1 MVRNIPAS
9 AGNLRDASSIPGSG
23 RSGGGHG
30 NSLKYSC
37 LENPMD
43 GGAWWAA
50 VHGGAKSWT
59 RLKRL
64 SSSSSRAS
72 QWALVVKN
80 MPASAGDL
88 RDASSIPESGR
99 SGGGHGNSL
108 KYSCLE
114 NSMDRRAWQAAVR
127 RVAESDMT
135 EAT

>member
-50 VHGGAKSWT
+50 VHGVAKSWT

-64 SSSSSRAS
+64 SSSSSS
-72 QWALVVKN
+72 MLHELHISGCSHFCQPWAAKYICR
-80 MPASAGDL
+80 SIGETGAGDMGYFFNCFY
-88 RDASSIPESGR
+88 IVY
-99 SGGGHGNSL
+99 
-108 KYSCLE
+108 K
-114 NSMDRRAWQAAVR
+114 VIK
-127 RVAESDMT
+127 
-135 EAT
+135 